1 MELLFGFVALQ
12 PTGLP
17 TPTYHF
23 KVKIDFVFVFVF
35 VFLIFFPNC
44 WCFSQFRSPPRNT
57 SVKMRYFIDGFKL
70 ANLDRINENKS
81 RPNWPLF
88 ENKPRPEF
96 TDCNYSV
103 GSDIK
108 ECVDFTA

>member
-35 VFLIFFPNC
+35 VFFIFFSELLV
-44 WCFSQFRSPPRNT
+44 F
-57 SVKMRYFIDGFKL
+57 L
-70 ANLDRINENKS
+70 AVPFASEKHIGQNAL
-81 RPNWPLF
+81 LH
-88 ENKPRPEF
+88 
-96 TDCNYSV
+96 
-103 GSDIK
+103 
-108 ECVDFTA
+108 

>member
-35 VFLIFFPNC
+35 LFF
-44 WCFSQFRSPPRNT
+44 FRTVGVSRSSVRLRETHRSKCVT
-57 SVKMRYFIDGFKL
+57 SL
-70 ANLDRINENKS
+70 TAS
-81 RPNWPLF
+81 NWP
-88 ENKPRPEF
+88 
-96 TDCNYSV
+96 
-103 GSDIK
+103 I
-108 ECVDFTA
+108 